1 MATFAS
7 VKTKL
12 KAILD
17 TLTGGG
23 QPLQVAYSWPNPAPR
38 AFPCATISVLEGSSE
53 KRFDTAT
60 NEVKMRFAIRVF
72 IRAINTQAN
81 YDLRDTIAD
90 QIMDAIRT
98 SGDTLGGTVDIFDI
112 ESISFLE
119 ATVDEQEIASLQ
131 FEMIVVATSIKDAA
145 G

>member
-1 MATFAS
+1 MASFAS
-7 VKTKL
+7 VKAKL
-12 KAILD
+12 KTILD

-23 QPLQVAYSWPNPAPR
+23 QPLQIAYSWPNPSPR
-38 AFPCATISVLEGSSE
+38 AFPCATITNLEGSAE

-60 NEVKMRFAIRVF
+60 NEVKMRFAINVF
-72 IRAINTQAN
+72 IRDKNTQAN
-81 YDLRDTIAD
+81 HDLLDTIAD
-90 QIMDAIRT
+90 LVMDAIRT

-112 ESISFLE
+112 ESLTF
-119 ATVDEQEIASLQ
+119 ATVSAEEQEIASLQ